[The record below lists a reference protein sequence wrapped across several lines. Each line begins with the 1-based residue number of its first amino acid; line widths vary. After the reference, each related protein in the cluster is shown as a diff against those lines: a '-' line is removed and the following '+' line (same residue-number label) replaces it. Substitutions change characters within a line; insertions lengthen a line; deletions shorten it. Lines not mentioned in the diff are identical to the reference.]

1 MKMAKLVNR
10 EIFYFSTPRL
20 LGPPTGIAETL
31 NEEYYKFLLD
41 KNSGEQSLSLKCMP
55 PLGHHIV
62 EKIKPEITLCAREVA
77 LKVIWHCS
85 LYIGIKKVA
94 DWPEIQG
101 YAALRDEFGGLGDL
115 GTDEDKIVGD
125 FLRDFGFKGLGGF
138 KQFGFFYGEEPRKLL
153 TTVLETLGELRMVV
167 ATIACFAAWADED
180 CLAEETKRECKEIV
194 DRFRSRVRLRHR
206 MGRSGVDY
214 LLEVKEKRARHS

>member
-1 MKMAKLVNR
+1 METINFLEA
-10 EIFYFSTPRL
+10 IFSDPKAATV
-20 LGPPTGIAETL
+20 AETL
-31 NEEYYKFLLD
+31 SQNYYHFLLD
-41 KNSGEQSLSLKCMP
+41 RKSEEQSLSLKCMP
-55 PLGHHIV
+55 DLGHHIV
-62 EKIKPEITLCAREVA
+62 EKIKPNIALRGREVA
-77 LKVIWHCS
+77 LKAIWHCS
-85 LYIGIKKVA
+85 LDIGIRKVD
-94 DWPEIQG
+94 DWPEIKD
-101 YAALRDEFGGLGDL
+101 YAALRDEFRELGDL

-138 KQFGFFYGEEPRKLL
+138 KQFGFFYGEESRKLL
-153 TTVLETLGELRMVV
+153 TTICETLGELRMVV

-206 MGRSGVDY
+206 MGRSGVAY